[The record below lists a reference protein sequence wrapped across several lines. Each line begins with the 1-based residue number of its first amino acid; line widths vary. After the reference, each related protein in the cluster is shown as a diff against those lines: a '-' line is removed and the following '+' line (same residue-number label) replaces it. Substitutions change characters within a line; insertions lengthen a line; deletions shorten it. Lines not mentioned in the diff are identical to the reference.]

1 VLWCITFFFASSA
14 ASSAY
19 LSVSELFPVELRGL
33 AIAVFYAV
41 GTAAGG
47 LVAPA
52 LFAALIATGSRSQVL
67 TGYLLGAVLML
78 IAAIVAAFLALP
90 AEGKSLEEISGTE
103 MLEWRPG
110 QDTASLGH
118 VGRERHT

>member
-1 VLWCITFFFASSA
+1 LSPEAYQRRLGAANTSLTAAWRSVASA
-14 ASSAY
+14 GPY
-19 LSVSELFPVELRGL
+19 D
-33 AIAVFYAV
+33 AV

-78 IAAIVAAFLALP
+78 IAAVVAAFLALP
-90 AEGKSLEEISGTE
+90 AEGKSLEEISGTA

-110 QDTASLGH
+110 RTSMSGQ